1 MPFIIAVSFY
11 SVQRISTR
19 TKKTSVA
26 CLETHNNSHLLKLLK
41 RKMSDP
47 DIHHPP
53 PETHSPTAVALR
65 SAAITIPHKT
75 DDDNSESNEDGT
87 GRQLFMIKTMLVSLN
102 LFFI

>member
-1 MPFIIAVSFY
+1 M
-11 SVQRISTR
+11 QRISTR

-26 CLETHNNSHLLKLLK
+26 CLETHNNGHLLKLLK

-53 PETHSPTAVALR
+53 PETHSPPIVTLR

-75 DDDNSESNEDGT
+75 DDDNSESNGDET
-87 GRQLFMIKTMLVSLN
+87 GKRIHLRQLISHRYDIYEEQL
-102 LFFI
+102 